1 MVKLKT
7 KDIIAKI
14 DEFFE
19 SEFLPEEKSD
29 WKRAMKKTATFDNIS
44 QRTLLANNPQ
54 ETLARV

>member
-44 QRTLLANNPQ
+44 PRKSKINRLGS
-54 ETLARV
+54 LARF